1 MAKSTSPTKW
11 TQKVL
16 IVEDNEPTRKLMVK
30 YFAKA
35 KANKHLNC
43 QVLEA
48 ANGKEAALLMDKTQP
63 DIILA
68 DINMP
73 VMDGFGLLALFRKQ
87 YLKKHPFSFF
97 CFLSSSVDEKK
108 EAFRKGAMGFIAKDE
123 MNYFA
128 FTLQLKAW
136 LRMVFLER
144 TLEIKRTLK
153 IF

>member
-1 MAKSTSPTKW
+1 MSAKPTPTKW
-11 TQKVL
+11 KQKVL

-30 YFAKA
+30 YFLKA
-35 KANKHLNC
+35 RENKHLNC
-43 QVLEA
+43 EVFEA
-48 ANGKEAALLMDKTQP
+48 ADGKEAIAILNKNLP
-63 DIILA
+63 DVILA

-73 VMDGFGLLALFRKQ
+73 VMDGFKFLEYFRKS

-97 CFLSSSVDEKK
+97 CFLSGSVEEKK
-108 EAFRKGAMGFIAKDE
+108 DAFRKGAMGFIAKDE
-123 MNYFA
+123 MNYYV

-144 TLEIKRTLK
+144 TLEIKRALH

>member
-1 MAKSTSPTKW
+1 MAETKSPAKW

-30 YFAKA
+30 YFEKA
-35 KANKHLNC
+35 RQNRHLNC
-43 QVLEA
+43 QILEA
-48 ANGKEAALLMDKTQP
+48 ANGKEATQVMEKTHP
-63 DIILA
+63 DIILS
-68 DINMP
+68 DIHMP
-73 VMDGFGLLALFRKQ
+73 VMDGFELLSIFRKQ
-87 YLKKHPFSFF
+87 YLKQHPFAFF
-97 CFLSSSVDEKK
+97 CFLSSSVDEKGD
-108 EAFRKGAMGFIAKDE
+108 AFRKGAMGFIAKDE

-144 TLEIKRTLK
+144 TLEIKRTLQ